1 MAVPRLLR
9 RQRAGGGERPVRHR
23 AAGRPHCRG
32 PLRPRSGPRPPA
44 GPVLR
49 ALVPSAGRQRAG
61 HGRLRGRQG
70 GDAQAQ
76 RRLTRRPGAEGRL
89 RTGRAGGERRR
100 RLWRV
105 FRIGGVARIGG
116 SSAGRALRAAEK
128 STSDERSASL
138 ARQARRFG
146 VGAGSSDADS
156 ESSGADAEDARAR
169 AAAAHGAVLGRQHA
183 TRDAGRRGVRGRGR
197 GGRARI
203 VRRLRAAGYASP
215 SWAGQLR
222 LRGARRR
229 RRRDRRQGLLHHARR
244 RRDELRQ
251 PRHPPL
257 RRVVPRRLR
266 PASPERVRGPRVR
279 RVGLV
284 ASAIRRADS
293 VKPAEIRDALQ
304 ATRHFPGVTERSAT
318 KRRRVPQKKVTVVCV
333 GRRPVVVAQFTPATW
348 PRPDRPRV
356 RTVPRVLTAGAW
368 TAPAPLSCA
377 RRSRGSTA
385 AERWR
390 RARRPRRSWQPR

>member
-116 SSAGRALRAAEK
+116 RRPGRALRAAEK
-128 STSDERSASL
+128 STLTSARPRL

-169 AAAAHGAVLGRQHA
+169 AAAAQRRRPRAAARDSRCRPTWCSWPRA
-183 TRDAGRRGVRGRGR
+183 RRTRAHRAPSPRRGLRQPVMGGAASTPRGSSSPPKRPA
-197 GGRARI
+197 ARSTTP
-203 VRRLRAAGYASP
+203 RTPAS
-215 SWAGQLR
+215 
-222 LRGARRR
+222 
-229 RRRDRRQGLLHHARR
+229 
-244 RRDELRQ
+244 DELRQ

-304 ATRHFPGVTERSAT
+304 ATRHFPGVTGTLSYESDAGC
-318 KRRRVPQKKVTVVCV
+318 RRR
-333 GRRPVVVAQFTPATW
+333 R
-348 PRPDRPRV
+348 
-356 RTVPRVLTAGAW
+356 
-368 TAPAPLSCA
+368 
-377 RRSRGSTA
+377 
-385 AERWR
+385 
-390 RARRPRRSWQPR
+390 